1 MAVQP
6 LPHRQQLRYRD
17 NMTAKEQLRSL
28 VDALSEEEAAT
39 TLIVVER
46 RRDDAMLQ
54 TLAAAPLDDEETTED
69 EDRSAR
75 DAIAE
80 YHRGEAISP
89 DQLKR
94 ELGLD

>member
-6 LPHRQQLRYRD
+6 FPHRQALRYGD
-17 NMTAKEQLRSL
+17 GMTAKEQLRSL
-28 VDALSEEEAAT
+28 VDTLTEEEAAT

-54 TLAAAPLDDEETTED
+54 ALAAAPLDDEESTDE

-80 YHRGEAISP
+80 YHRGEAIRS

>member
-6 LPHRQQLRYRD
+6 FPHRHALRYRD
-17 NMTAKEQLRSL
+17 GMTAKEQLRNL
-28 VDALSEEEAAT
+28 VDTLSEEEAAT

-54 TLAAAPLDDEETTED
+54 ALAAAPLDDEETTEE

-80 YHRGEAISP
+80 YHRGEAISS

>member
-1 MAVQP
+1 
-6 LPHRQQLRYRD
+6 
-17 NMTAKEQLRSL
+17 MTAKEQLHSL

-54 TLAAAPLDDEETTED
+54 ALATAPLDDEGTTDE

-75 DAIAE
+75 EAITE
-80 YHRGEAISP
+80 YHRGEAARA
-89 DQLKR
+89 DDVKR
-94 ELGLD
+94 ELGLG

>member
-6 LPHRQQLRYRD
+6 FPHREALRYRD
-17 NMTAKEQLRSL
+17 DMTAKEQLRSL
-28 VDALSEEEAAT
+28 VDTLTEEEAAT

-54 TLAAAPLDDEETTED
+54 ALAAAPLDDEESTEE
-69 EDRSAR
+69 EDRSVR

-80 YHRGEAISP
+80 YHRGETINS

-94 ELGLD
+94 DLGLD

>member
-6 LPHRQQLRYRD
+6 FPHRPALRYRD
-17 NMTAKEQLRSL
+17 GMTAKEQLRNL
-28 VDALSEEEAAT
+28 VDTLSEEEAAT

-54 TLAAAPLDDEETTED
+54 ALAAAPLDDEETTDE

-80 YHRGEAISP
+80 YHRGETISS